1 MNLKKTKHIP
11 SRMCAGC
18 GQMKEK
24 KDLLRVVRTSDE
36 NKKNVIL
43 DLTGKTQG
51 RGIYVCKN
59 LDCLKKLK
67 KSKRIERT
75 FKIPYDENLY
85 DQIEKEILING
96 KE

>member
-11 SRMCAGC
+11 NRMCAGC
-18 GQMKEK
+18 CQMKEK
-24 KDLLRVVRTSDE
+24 KDLLRIVKSFNEDG
-36 NKKNVIL
+36 KNITL
-43 DLTGKTQG
+43 DLSGKAQG
-51 RGIYVCKN
+51 RGVYVCKN

-67 KSKRIERT
+67 KNKRIERT